1 MTEHVHTHTHTQCV
15 HVHTHT
21 HTHTYTHTHTHT
33 LYLMVLGG
41 GKSSLPKL
49 SRAPLVCK
57 GDNGGMVREL
67 SQFLGAWPYS
77 GKCGLCDLLLLL
89 S

>member
-1 MTEHVHTHTHTQCV
+1 MTEHVHTHTHTQCM
-15 HVHTHT
+15 HV
-21 HTHTYTHTHTHT
+21 HTHTHT
-33 LYLMVLGG
+33 LYLMVLDG

-57 GDNGGMVREL
+57 GDSGGMVREL

-77 GKCGLCDLLLLL
+77 IKCELCDLLFLL